1 MSIKFLSTALIT
13 SALAIGLI
21 TTAGN
26 AAAAE
31 PKGPIMIVIPAAP
44 GGANDRLA
52 RGIKNALEKEKIIT
66 NDIAVKNQDGG
77 GGAVAWAAINRHPG
91 DMTQISTSMSNLL
104 TNDLLEASPIG
115 YKDVTPI
122 ATFVFDNACYA
133 VNPKDPDINS
143 AETLITALKNKPE
156 TLRVGFAPAVGNHW
170 HIGFAALAEALGA
183 DYSKTR
189 YTAFASGGKANTA
202 LLGGHI
208 NLQVVAFGVIAKFHQ
223 SGDLKCV
230 ALASEARTGG
240 LGADIPTW
248 RELGVDLVYTPWRGV
263 VGPVGLKPDQ
273 IAFWE
278 EKLKAMTES
287 NEWKRIAEQE
297 GYETRFIG
305 HEGTMKLL
313 ESERVLYLNALTK
326 LGLLKK

>member
-1 MSIKFLSTALIT
+1 MSMKFLSRALVT

-21 TTAGN
+21 TTSEYAVS
-26 AAAAE
+26 AE
-31 PKGPIMIVIPAAP
+31 PEGPITIVIPAAP

-52 RGIKNALEKEKIIT
+52 RGIKNALEKEKIIA

-91 DMTQISTSMSNLL
+91 DMTQISTFMSNLI
-104 TNDLLEASPIG
+104 TNELQGASPIG

-143 AETLITALKNKPE
+143 AETLISALKNKPE

-170 HIGFAALAEALGA
+170 HIGFAALADAIGA

-208 NLQVVAFGVIAKFHQ
+208 NLQVVAFGVISKFHQ

-230 ALASEARTGG
+230 ALASQERAGG

-263 VGPVGLKPDQ
+263 VGPAGLKPDQ

-278 EKLKAMTES
+278 EKIKKMTES
-287 NEWKRIAEQE
+287 DEWKKVAEKE
-297 GYETRFIG
+297 GYETRFID

-313 ESERVLYLNALTK
+313 ESERVRYLNALTK